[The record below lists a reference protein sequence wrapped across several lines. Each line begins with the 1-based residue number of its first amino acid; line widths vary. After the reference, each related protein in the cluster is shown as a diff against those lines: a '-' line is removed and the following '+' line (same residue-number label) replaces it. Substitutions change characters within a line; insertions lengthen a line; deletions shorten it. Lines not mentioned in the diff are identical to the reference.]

1 MLNIGLGNTRFLHT
15 DLNLLIQIVTI
26 IIIMVGIYFKK
37 KGKLKHHGATM
48 GIAVILHF
56 LTFVL
61 VMGPIFAQNFS
72 FFSSEMGLPLVQTTW
87 LHAIPGAIALILAV
101 FLVVIWAVK
110 ASNIAGC
117 YKRKRI
123 MDITLLLW
131 LFSLVFGIVTY
142 VLIYF

>member
-1 MLNIGLGNTRFLHT
+1 MLSIGLGHPILLNTS
-15 DLNLLIQIVTI
+15 LNMLTQILTI
-26 IIIMVGIYFKK
+26 IIIFVSLYFKK
-37 KGKLKHHGATM
+37 KGKIKLHGTSM
-48 GIAVILHF
+48 GIAVILHL

-61 VMGPIFAQNFS
+61 VMGPIFAENFS

>member
-1 MLNIGLGNTRFLHT
+1 MLLNTS
-15 DLNLLIQIVTI
+15 LNMLTQILTI
-26 IIIMVGIYFKK
+26 IIIFVSLYFKK
-37 KGKLKHHGATM
+37 KGKIKLHGTSM
-48 GIAVILHF
+48 GIAVILHL